1 MVQLANAWVTIK
13 PSTKEIAPAI
23 KQALGEAGA
32 QATKQGSNMGS
43 RLSSGLSSTLKKGA
57 LAAGGAAGAA
67 LGYTL
72 KKGFDRLSA
81 IDGAQAKLKGLGHSA
96 GDVSKIMD
104 SALNSVKGTAYGMGD
119 AASLAAQM
127 VASGV
132 KPGKEL
138 EGVLKTVGDT
148 AAISGRD
155 ISDMGLI
162 FGSVAARGKLQG
174 DDLLQLM
181 SSGIPVLQLL
191 AKETGKSSAEI
202 SDMVSK
208 GQIDFATFER
218 AMKSGMGGAALE
230 MGKTFSGSV
239 MNAKAA
245 IGRLGE
251 VILQGP
257 FNAAPA
263 IIGKATAA
271 IDGLTDKTKGVLEYL
286 KMGSGSEAFKKAF
299 PDPAQAERVA
309 ASLDNIK
316 QKFNDFMSGFK
327 GNNDAPGMFGAL
339 GESVRKIKDAFVELA
354 PSVGKIIAS
363 LGQGAMAAS
372 IVSITGAFATLA
384 PLLANILAPILEKIA
399 NLMTENQGAV
409 NSLVTGFVAFKGIS
423 FVGGLLGNTAKGF
436 KAAGDAGKFLS
447 GALRAGGGI
456 GNTLIKLA
464 GGAKSANPIIAAI
477 GRTFTGFGKVLVK
490 VGNLSK
496 VFTGAFSKVGAMFS
510 KIGPGVAKF
519 AGLLKSGLVKGLRL
533 AATAFRALSAAIMA
547 NPMIAIAAAIA
558 AVVAG
563 LVWFFTKT
571 ETGKRI
577 WSEFMEILKDAWQ
590 WLSSAFASVWGTIS
604 EAATAAWDWI
614 KSAWSGAGDFFSGIW
629 DGISSTA
636 SGAWEGVKNG
646 FTGLLEGVQ
655 NVVNSVREWLS
666 ANWPTVLAVLGGPIG
681 LAVKFIIDHWEQIK
695 TAFMNG
701 AQAVGNLWSTCWNG
715 LISVA
720 TTVWNGITSALSAI
734 WNGLVTIATATWS
747 AISNGIVAIWNGLVG
762 IATAVWGAIK
772 NTIVA
777 VWNGI
782 RAAVMTVWNG
792 LSAALSAGWNFLRG
806 LASAVWNGI
815 KAVITGA
822 WRAMAST
829 VLAVWA
835 NCRAAIV
842 AGWNFI
848 KGLAATVWN
857 GIKNT
862 VLNAWRAMTSGIKQ
876 GVQTIRNAVSSM
888 VNFCKDRFNDLVRK
902 VQEIPGK
909 IKSAFS
915 SAGNWLRDAGR
926 NLIQGFSD
934 GIRSATGWIVDAIK
948 SLVPDSLER
957 FLPFADGGF
966 FFARGGMVENH
977 QAMIARAGSGNAP
990 FRVWAEPETGGEAY
1004 IPLAPGKRARSTA
1017 ILAAVADRFG
1027 LTLAGRDGY
1036 PLPQAAHGAVRPQG
1050 QAFANGGLVTPGD
1063 MLKFARGGRV
1073 RGFQARRPLQGAPYV
1088 FGGSNWGDC
1097 SGTTSAFAALA
1108 VGQNPFPR
1116 KYYTGDMG
1124 AWLPRHGFKTG
1135 IGPHKNNY
1143 SVGYFNG
1150 GAGGGHTAASI
1161 WDGKGRETKIE
1172 MGGAPSMGHV
1182 NTGVGATHKMFTH
1195 HFHLTLRADSAGKAP
1210 KVNKGPAA
1218 GSAMVDVGSPASV
1231 GSTAGGGGSSSVQ
1244 WGKAQE
1250 LYAQASDYLGV
1261 GRASYAARQA
1271 GQDAVEAPAIGTTGK
1286 AGKAGKAAKPAAK
1299 PGAKWG
1305 QPYFVYEI
1313 ARSAKSKKLSAR
1325 GAMIGVGTAL
1335 VESGDPMKMWANRA
1349 VPESLKFRHD
1359 AVGSDHDSVGLF
1371 QQRANGAWGTTADR
1385 MSPFRS
1391 AGMFFSAMLRKFPQW
1406 ASMAPGAVAQGVQV
1420 SAFPSRY
1427 AGKMDKALSLVKQT
1441 HLYDK
1446 GGVLPHRGMSVN
1458 LSKKPEAVLTNRQW
1472 GNFAR
1477 STRASEDLVT
1487 LLKRGA
1493 PEFQAMARKG
1503 PDAWMRTAAAVEK
1516 IAFSGDYTGRE
1527 PFDEDSVFTDIGL
1540 RLHDVQVEFQNAID
1554 GAMDAIKKFGMT
1566 FGGGFIGKAEIV
1578 RDAERG
1584 LEETRE
1590 QIAAETVKTAELEQ
1604 DLAKARRELV
1614 AAQRKGGA
1622 LTKSQSRRIADA
1634 EEALAKARK
1643 VKKADKR
1650 AEAIARAQKRLDRA
1664 NEDASDALDK
1674 SKAKNAKDV
1683 QKAMDKVSKAE
1694 SALTEAQLKQTDAA
1708 LRLEAAERTV
1718 AAARYKAV
1726 GDLAT
1731 GVIESVAKGA
1741 GTVAAY
1747 AEAMGKMAAEVE
1759 KTRQEVSKLAMANVN
1774 NRIATMEAVN
1784 GLRTSETDLAKA
1796 RWDGYIAV
1804 ARAEAELAKERNG
1817 HLTMGAA
1824 SITNLADAVDRFR
1837 VAGVEAVDDILLT
1850 WVSDQNLVLQ
1860 AEWALKQARAEAAL
1874 SEREALLK
1882 QQLAQFNVAAATMEQ
1897 THIAEQLRLQTAL
1910 LAQQQAATFG
1920 VGVGQMGALQRMG
1933 TAVQK
1938 IFTGIA
1944 KIIGGIATAVAGFAV
1959 AGPLGAIPGVIA
1971 ALSGIPDLAGG
1982 ISGAIANREEAK
1994 KAWEGLDK
2002 GTKATAG
2009 LGIAGAALSG
2019 AAGIAA
2025 GTVGGL
2031 GPEAI
2036 TGGLQVGNA
2045 ILDASFGSLT
2055 QVAEARME
2063 ALTAEH
2069 NARMEKLQSDFDM
2082 DKAILES
2089 QKAGLQAGSDLAMER
2104 LKLDVEVAK
2113 LGKEL
2118 AKAKA
2123 DGEDKVVVSAL
2134 ERAVAEATARQEV
2147 LAAQAGSN
2155 QARLDAATGALAGAA
2170 QDSGRTVNITLSGD
2184 GYTSSQVE
2192 ELLRQVSGEFG
2203 DIDLRVKRL
2212 EDKDAPGALAYA
2224 AARR

>member
-13 PSTKEIAPAI
+13 PSTKDIAPAI
-23 KQALGEAGA
+23 KQALGEAGS
-32 QATKQGSNMGS
+32 QATKQGSTMGS

-81 IDGAQAKLKGLGHSA
+81 IDGAQAKLKGLGNSA
-96 GDVSKIMD
+96 EAVSSIMD
-104 SALNSVKGTAYGMGD
+104 NALSSVKGTAFGMGE
-119 AASLAAQM
+119 AATVASQM
-127 VASGV
+127 VASGI

-138 EGVLKTVGDT
+138 ERVLKTVGDT
-148 AAISGRD
+148 ASISGD
-155 ISDMGLI
+155 SMEGMGMI
-162 FGSVAARGKLQG
+162 FGSVAARGKLMG
-174 DDLLQLM
+174 DDLMQLR
-181 SSGIPVLQLL
+181 SRGLPVMDIL
-191 AKETGKSSAEI
+191 AESMGKTTAEVEKMASNGEI
-202 SDMVSK
+202 S
-208 GQIDFATFER
+208 FEIFEK
-218 AMKSGMGGAALE
+218 AMREKMGGAALE
-230 MGKTFSGSV
+230 SGKTFSGAV
-239 MNAKAA
+239 MNAKASL
-245 IGRLGE
+245 GRLGE
-251 VILQGP
+251 AILQGP

-263 IIGKATAA
+263 IIGKATVA

-299 PDPAQAERVA
+299 PDPAQAQAVSA
-309 ASLDNIK
+309 ALDKVKANMQSFMAGIK
-316 QKFNDFMSGFK
+316 GQDTS
-327 GNNDAPGMFGAL
+327 GMFGAL
-339 GESVRKIKDAFVELA
+339 GAATRSLGEAFAKLA

-372 IVSITGAFATLA
+372 VVSITTAFGTLA
-384 PLLANILAPILEKIA
+384 PLLANILAPILETIA

-409 NSLVTGFVAFKGIS
+409 NGLVTGFVAFKGIS

-436 KAAGDAGKFLS
+436 KMAGDAGKFLS

-496 VFTGAFSKVGAMFS
+496 VFTGAFSKVGSMFA
-510 KIGPGVAKF
+510 KIGPGVARF
-519 AGLLKSGLVKGLRL
+519 AGVLKSGLVKGLRL
-533 AATAFRALSAAIMA
+533 AATGFRALTAVIMA

-571 ETGKRI
+571 ETGKRL

-614 KSAWSGAGDFFSGIW
+614 KAAWSGAGDFFSGIW
-629 DGISSTA
+629 GGISSTA

-720 TTVWNGITSALSAI
+720 TTVWNGITSTLSAI

-747 AISNGIVAIWNGLVG
+747 AISNGIVAIWNSLVG

-772 NTIVA
+772 ATIVA

-782 RAAVMTVWNG
+782 RAAVMAVWNG
-792 LSAALSAGWNFLRG
+792 LSTALSAGWTFLSG
-806 LASAVWNGI
+806 VASAVWNGI
-815 KAVITGA
+815 KNIITGA

-848 KGLAATVWN
+848 KGLAAAVWN

-862 VLNAWRAMTSGIKQ
+862 VLNAWRAMTGGIKQ

-977 QAMIARAGSGNAP
+977 QAMIARAGSGRAP

-1036 PLPQAAHGAVRPQG
+1036 PLPQAAQGAVRPQG

-1218 GSAMVDVGSPASV
+1218 GSAMVDVGSPASA
-1231 GSTAGGGGSSSVQ
+1231 GSAGGGSSSVQ

-1250 LYAQASDYLGV
+1250 LHTQASDYLGV

-1458 LSKKPEAVLTNRQW
+1458 LSKKPEAVLTNQQW

-1554 GAMDAIKKFGMT
+1554 GAMDAVKKFGMA

-1590 QIAAETVKTAELEQ
+1590 QIAAETVKTAELES
-1604 DLAKARRELV
+1604 DLAKAHAEL
-1614 AAQRKGGA
+1614 AKAQRKGA
-1622 LTKSQSRRIADA
+1622 VLSTKQARKIADA
-1634 EEALAKARK
+1634 EEALAKARRLSDP
-1643 VKKADKR
+1643 AKR
-1650 AEAIARAQKRLDRA
+1650 AEAMASAQKRLDRA
-1664 NEDASDALDK
+1664 REDADEALEK
-1674 SKAKNAKDV
+1674 STAKNAKDV
-1683 QKAMDKVSKAE
+1683 QKAMNAVSKAE
-1694 SALTEAQLKQTDAA
+1694 GALTEAQLKQADAA

-1731 GVIESVAKGA
+1731 GVLESVAKGA
-1741 GTVAAY
+1741 GTVAVY

-1796 RWDGYIAV
+1796 RWEGYIAV

-1982 ISGAIANREEAK
+1982 ISGAIANRKEAK
-1994 KAWEGLDK
+1994 EAWKGLDK

-2069 NARMEKLQSDFDM
+2069 NARMEKLQRDFDM

-2155 QARLDAATGALAGAA
+2155 QARLDAATGALTGAA
-2170 QDSGRTVNITLSGD
+2170 RDSGRTVNITLSGD

-2192 ELLRQVSGEFG
+2192 ELLKQVSGEFG

>member
-13 PSTKEIAPAI
+13 PSTREIAPAI
-23 KQALGEAGA
+23 KKALGESY
-32 QATKQGSNMGS
+32 SNSEKSGQEMGS
-43 RLSSGLSSTLKKGA
+43 RLSSGISKTLKRGA
-57 LAAGGAAGAA
+57 LAAGAAAGTAI
-67 LGYTL
+67 GYTL

-81 IDGAQAKLKGLGHSA
+81 IEGAEAKLKGLGHSTQSV
-96 GDVSKIMD
+96 GKIMD
-104 SALNSVKGTAYGMGD
+104 SALSSVKGTAFGLGD
-119 AASLAAQM
+119 AAGLAAQM
-127 VASGV
+127 VASGI
-132 KPGKEL
+132 KPGQEL
-138 EGVLKTVGDT
+138 ETVLKTVGDT
-148 AAISGRD
+148 ATIAGRD
-155 ISDMGLI
+155 IGDMGLI

-174 DDLLQLM
+174 DDMMQLM

-191 AKETGKSSAEI
+191 AEETGKTSAEV

-218 AMKSGMGGAALE
+218 AMRGGMGGAALE
-230 MGKTFSGSV
+230 AGNTFTGAIA
-239 MNAKAA
+239 NAKAA

-251 VILQGP
+251 AILQDP

-263 IIGKATAA
+263 VIGNATKA
-271 IDGLTDKTKGVLEYL
+271 IDGLTDKVKGAFEYL
-286 KMGSGSEAFKKAF
+286 EKGGSSEAFKKAF
-299 PDPAQAERVA
+299 PDPAQAQAVSDALDRIKNNSENFKA
-309 ASLDNIK
+309 GIQGQDASGI
-316 QKFNDFMSGFK
+316 
-327 GNNDAPGMFGAL
+327 FGAL
-339 GESVRKIKDAFVELA
+339 GESTRKLGEAFATLA
-354 PSVGKIIAS
+354 PSVGKILAS

-372 IVSITGAFATLA
+372 VVSITTAFATLA
-384 PLLANILAPILEKIA
+384 PLLANVLAPILETIA

-409 NSLVTGFVAFKGIS
+409 NALVTSFVAFKGIS
-423 FVGGLLGNTAKGF
+423 FVGGLFGKTAKGF
-436 KAAGDAGKFLS
+436 KMAGDAGKFLS

-456 GNTLIKLA
+456 GNAFIKLA

-496 VFTGAFSKVGAMFS
+496 VFTGAFSKVGAMFA

-519 AGLLKSGLVKGLRL
+519 AGVLKSGLVKGLRL
-533 AATAFRALSAAIMA
+533 AATGFRALTAVIMA
-547 NPMIAIAAAIA
+547 NPMVAIAAAIA

-577 WSEFMEILKDAWQ
+577 WGEFVEVLKSAWE
-590 WLSSAFASVWGTIS
+590 WLSTAFAAVWSTIS
-604 EAATAAWDWI
+604 EKATAAWESI
-614 KSAWSGAGDFFSGIW
+614 KNAWSGVGEFFSGIW
-629 DGISSTA
+629 DGLTSGASS
-636 SGAWEGVKNG
+636 AWEGVKNG
-646 FTGLLEGVQ
+646 FSSLLEGVQ
-655 NVVNSVREWLS
+655 NVVNSIREWLS
-666 ANWPTVLAVLGGPIG
+666 ANWPTLLAVLTGPIG
-681 LAVKFIIDHWEQIK
+681 LLVLFIVNHWEQIK
-695 TAFMNG
+695 AIFTNG
-701 AQAVGNLWSTCWNG
+701 AQMIGQIWSTLWNG
-715 LISVA
+715 LVSIATTIWNGIIATLTAIWNGLVSVA
-720 TTVWNGITSALSAI
+720 TTVWGAIRDGIVAT
-734 WNGLVTIATATWS
+734 WNGLTSI
-747 AISNGIVAIWNGLVG
+747 
-762 IATAVWGAIK
+762 
-772 NTIVA
+772 
-777 VWNGI
+777 
-782 RAAVMTVWNG
+782 
-792 LSAALSAGWNFLRG
+792 
-806 LASAVWNGI
+806 ASAVWNGI
-815 KAVITGA
+815 KTVIVSVWNGIKTAVVTIWNGLSTAISNGWNLIRGLAGSVWNGIKNIVTAA
-822 WRAMAST
+822 WNAMVTT
-829 VLAVWA
+829 VINVW
-835 NCRAAIV
+835 NRCRAAITI
-842 AGWNFI
+842 GWNFI
-848 KGLAATVWN
+848 KSLASTVWN
-857 GIKNT
+857 GIKTT
-862 VLNAWRAMTSGIKQ
+862 VLNAWNGMTSGIKR
-876 GVQTIRNAVSSM
+876 GVQIIRDAVSSM

-915 SAGNWLRDAGR
+915 SAGNWLKDAGR
-926 NLIQGFSD
+926 NLIQGFAD

-948 SLVPDSLER
+948 SLVPDSLEH

-966 FFARGGMVENH
+966 FFARGGVVENH
-977 QAMIARAGSGNAP
+977 QAMIARAGSGKTP

-1004 IPLAPGKRARSTA
+1004 IPLAPGKRSRSTA
-1017 ILAAVADRFG
+1017 ILAAVADKFG

-1036 PLPQAAHGAVRPQG
+1036 PLPQAAKGNVRPQG

-1063 MLKFARGGRV
+1063 MLKFARGGSV
-1073 RGFQARRPLQGAPYV
+1073 RGFKARRPLQGAPYV

-1124 AWLPRHGFKTG
+1124 SWLPRHGFKSG
-1135 IGPHKNNY
+1135 IGPRKNNY

-1150 GAGGGHTAASI
+1150 GQGGGHTAASI
-1161 WDGKGRETKIE
+1161 WDGNGRETKIE

-1182 NTGVGATHKMFTH
+1182 NTGVGATHKMFKH
-1195 HFHLTLRADSAGKAP
+1195 HFHLTLKADTKGKPAT
-1210 KVNKGPAA
+1210 KKANTPAA
-1218 GSAMVDVGSPASV
+1218 GSQPVDMGAPAGVSSG
-1231 GSTAGGGGSSSVQ
+1231 GSTSVQ

-1250 LYAQASDYLGV
+1250 LYTQAADYLGV
-1261 GRASYAARQA
+1261 GRASYAARQEDQA
-1271 GQDAVEAPAIGTTGK
+1271 AATETAATP
-1286 AGKAGKAAKPAAK
+1286 AGKAAKSGKKATPK

-1305 QPYFVYEI
+1305 QSFFVYEI
-1313 ARSAKSKKLSAR
+1313 ARSAKSKKLPSR

-1349 VPESLKFRHD
+1349 VPESLKYRHD
-1359 AVGSDHDSVGLF
+1359 AIGSDHDSVGLF
-1371 QQRANGAWGTTADR
+1371 QQRNNGAWGTTADR
-1385 MSPFRS
+1385 MNPFRS
-1391 AGMFFSAMLRKFPQW
+1391 AGMFFSAMLKKFPQW

-1427 AGKMDKALSLVKQT
+1427 AGKMDKAMSLVKQT
-1441 HLYDK
+1441 RLYDK

-1458 LSKKPEAVLTNRQW
+1458 LSKKPEAVLTNQQW
-1472 GNFAR
+1472 ANFAR
-1477 STRASEDLVT
+1477 STRASESLVDL
-1487 LLKRGA
+1487 LRRGA

-1554 GAMDAIKKFGMT
+1554 GAMDAVKKFGMA

-1614 AAQRKGGA
+1614 AAQRKGGV

-1650 AEAIARAQKRLDRA
+1650 AEAIAKAQKRLDRA

-1694 SALTEAQLKQTDAA
+1694 SKLTEAQLKQTDAA

-1731 GVIESVAKGA
+1731 GVLESVAKGA
-1741 GTVAAY
+1741 ETVAKY
-1747 AEAMGKMAAEVE
+1747 AEAMTKLSAEVE
-1759 KTRQEVSKLAMANVN
+1759 KTQQEVSKLAMANVN

-1804 ARAEAELAKERNG
+1804 ARAEAELAKERKG
-1817 HLTMGAA
+1817 HLEMGAA
-1824 SITNLADAVDRFR
+1824 SVTNLADAVDRFR

-1874 SEREALLK
+1874 SQQEAVLK
-1882 QQLAQFNVAAATMEQ
+1882 QQIAQFNLAAATMEQ
-1897 THIAEQLRLQTAL
+1897 AHIAEQLRLQTAL
-1910 LAQQQAATFG
+1910 LAQQQAVTFG
-1920 VGVGQMGALQRMG
+1920 VGAGQMGALQRMG
-1933 TAVQK
+1933 QAVQK

-1959 AGPLGAIPGVIA
+1959 AGPLGALPGVIA
-1971 ALSGIPDLAGG
+1971 ALSGIPDIAGG
-1982 ISGAIANREEAK
+1982 IAGAKANRKEAK
-1994 KAWEGLDK
+1994 KAWKGLDK
-2002 GTKATAG
+2002 GAKATAG

-2025 GTVGGL
+2025 GTAGGL

-2055 QVAEARME
+2055 QVAEAKME

-2069 NARMEKLQSDFDM
+2069 NARMEKMQRDYEM
-2082 DKAILES
+2082 DKAILDS
-2089 QKAGLQAGSDLAMER
+2089 QKAGLQAGTDLAVER
-2104 LKLDVEVAK
+2104 LKLDVETAK
-2113 LGKEL
+2113 LQKEL

-2123 DGEDKVVVSAL
+2123 DKEDEIVVNAL
-2134 ERAVAEATARQEV
+2134 ERAVAEATARQRV
-2147 LAAQAGSN
+2147 LASKAGSN
-2155 QARLDAATGALAGAA
+2155 RAQLDAASEALANAA
-2170 QDSGRTVNITLSGD
+2170 RDAGRTVNITLTGD

-2192 ELLRQVSGEFG
+2192 GLLNRVASEYG
-2203 DIDLRVKRL
+2203 DMDLRVKRL
-2212 EDKDAPGALAYA
+2212 EDKDSPGALAYA